1 MSGPARAG
9 RSASAMPRTI
19 EGKLSA
25 DGLKVAVVVS
35 RFNAF
40 VTEELL
46 KGALDALHR
55 HGAKD
60 GDLDIVRCP
69 GAFELPPV
77 ARRMSQTGQYD
88 AIVVLGAII
97 RGGTPHFDYLA
108 ALVTRSLGQL
118 ALEST
123 SAVSFGVL
131 TCDTVEQAIERSGTK
146 AGNKGFEAAV
156 AAIETANV
164 LREIGSGRKR

>member
-1 MSGPARAG
+1 
-9 RSASAMPRTI
+9 MP
-19 EGKLSA
+19 
-25 DGLKVAVVVS
+25 
-35 RFNAF
+35 
-40 VTEELL
+40 
-46 KGALDALHR
+46 
-55 HGAKD
+55 AKD